1 MNNLKLVT
9 LNLQQ
14 TLIVDSE
21 SNDWNGVCGI
31 HTKSKKLLVIH
42 PSISRIIERTTE
54 EYQQEIEEVVKKGE
68 LEYDKVI
75 FGDGFIC
82 DTWDK
87 KIYEM

>member
-1 MNNLKLVT
+1 MKNLKLVT

-14 TLIVDSE
+14 TLVVNTE
-21 SNDWNGVCGI
+21 SNDWNDVCAI
-31 HTKSKKLLVIH
+31 HTKTKNLLVIH
-42 PSISRIIERTTE
+42 PSISRIIDKTTD
-54 EYQQEIEEVVKKGE
+54 EYQKEIEEVIKEGK

-87 KIYEM
+87 KIY